1 MKRIL
6 AIALIGIVTLTSFA
20 WTPYLL
26 ESPAVMAFVLSR
38 SFWPAMFGALLVL
51 GSVFAACA
59 AAVVFHPA
67 RLTGRTEPEG
77 GK

>member
-6 AIALIGIVTLTSFA
+6 FIGLVALVTLTSFA

-26 ESPAVMAFVLSR
+26 ESPAVMAFVLSN

-51 GSVFAACA
+51 GSTFAACA
-59 AAVVFHPA
+59 AAMVFHPA